1 VTGTWI
7 NALAILLGTSIAIV
21 SKKDLS
27 QIAQQRIKIVL
38 AVFAMYVGISL
49 LWESMHG
56 GVIQH
61 LKQMLLLFTA
71 LVVGNMAG
79 RLLGIQKKLNRL
91 VMFAKD
97 QFDKP
102 SKSQG
107 FKLTSALY
115 CLTPFAAIGACME
128 GLTGDYRTLLLKAVM
143 DGMAAHSFYRLFGGS
158 VVLSA
163 IPLLAFQGNLTL
175 IVHWM
180 KSQILIPDMV
190 DGMMGIAGL
199 LVFTSI
205 VLITNTAKP
214 RLADY
219 LPSLI
224 VIAPLAYWFW

>member
-1 VTGTWI
+1 MNQLHLPSPLRI
-7 NALAILLGTSIAIV
+7 NRLL
-21 SKKDLS
+21 
-27 QIAQQRIKIVL
+27 QIRKSVCQNNLTNKYRKTFNRERLCHV
-38 AVFAMYVGISL
+38 M
-49 LWESMHG
+49 
-56 GVIQH
+56 
-61 LKQMLLLFTA
+61 KQMLLLFTA

-158 VVLSA
+158 VVVSA

-175 IVHWM
+175 IVHW
-180 KSQILIPDMV
+180 ILIE
-190 DGMMGIAGL
+190 IA
-199 LVFTSI
+199 
-205 VLITNTAKP
+205 LIS
-214 RLADY
+214 D
-219 LPSLI
+219 
-224 VIAPLAYWFW
+224 

>member
-1 VTGTWI
+1 MTGTWI

-27 QIAQQRIKIVL
+27 LIAQQRIKMLV

-56 GVIQH
+56 GLIQH
-61 LKQMLLLFTA
+61 LKQMSLLFTA

-79 RLLGIQKKLNRL
+79 MLLGIQKKLNRL

-128 GLTGDYRTLLLKAVM
+128 GLTGDYRTFLIKAVM

-158 VVLSA
+158 ILLSA
-163 IPLLAFQGNLTL
+163 IPLFAFQGNLTL

-180 KSQILIPDMV
+180 KSKILIPDMI
-190 DGMMGIAGL
+190 DGVMGVAGL
-199 LVFTSI
+199 LMFTS
-205 VLITNTAKP
+205 VFLITNTAKP

-224 VIAPLAYWFW
+224 VIVPLAYWFW

>member
-1 VTGTWI
+1 MTGTWI

-27 QIAQQRIKIVL
+27 LIAQQRIKMLV

-56 GVIQH
+56 GLIQH
-61 LKQMLLLFTA
+61 LKQMFLLFTA

-79 RLLGIQKKLNRL
+79 MLLGIQKKLNRL

-128 GLTGDYRTLLLKAVM
+128 GLTGDYRTFLIKAVM

-158 VVLSA
+158 ILLSA

-180 KSQILIPDMV
+180 KSKILIPDMI
-190 DGMMGIAGL
+190 DGVMGVAGL
-199 LVFTSI
+199 LMFTS
-205 VLITNTAKP
+205 VFLITNTAKP

-224 VIAPLAYWFW
+224 VIVPLAYWFW